1 MLILKKK
8 LVKRPLYKFFIVFV
22 VFFACTKNSEEEIV
36 ASQPT
41 IDNNNNN
48 NDIPNETD
56 FDSDTLVG
64 DTIIT
69 EPPLPIILKSFRND
83 VEPILKN
90 RCISCHQSGNMKGGV
105 DLSDYSKVGQVVSPS
120 NSGGSPLYGSVAQIF
135 GSSMPPNGGKL
146 SSGDI
151 ETIKIWIDEGA
162 LDN

>member
-41 IDNNNNN
+41 IDNNNN